1 MSAISVQLTPLVH
14 KKKGKKRG
22 EERNGSIEIEIKK
35 RLSDEEQTGQS
46 VHIPLFSC
54 VIEHSL
60 WAVPIPLFSCVIEH
74 SLWAVP
80 IPLFSCVIEHSLWG
94 GGVSGQ
100 SYKHYMLVN
109 YDSRL
114 VINSKLLLLTTLES

>member
-74 SLWAVP
+74 SLW
-80 IPLFSCVIEHSLWG
+80 G